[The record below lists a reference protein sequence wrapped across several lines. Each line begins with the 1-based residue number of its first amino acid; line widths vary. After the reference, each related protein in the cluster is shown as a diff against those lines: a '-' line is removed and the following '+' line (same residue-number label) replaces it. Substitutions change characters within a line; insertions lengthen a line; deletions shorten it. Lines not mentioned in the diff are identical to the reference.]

1 LTLNE
6 ARAERRMREGMEDNQ
21 EFGLD
26 EVS

>member
-6 ARAERRMREGMEDNQ
+6 ARAERRMREGMEYYQ